1 MGDFNANL
9 INYNKNRGIYG
20 SLEQLFNHNF
30 TPQIT
35 LPTRITEKA
44 ATLIDNI
51 FRNGQVQKYSS
62 ENIISSTSDHL
73 HQFIIIEKGKGDNQ
87 ANKTAKTTYR
97 DYKNFD
103 MDSFKIYLQGI
114 SYTFATHNNDVNLG
128 FKAFLRLFNTT
139 LHKYAPIN
147 ELSKKESKDKL
158 KPCVN
163 KGIKKSV
170 SERQNL

>member
-1 MGDFNANL
+1 MDF
-9 INYNKNRGIYG
+9 
-20 SLEQLFNHNF
+20 
-30 TPQIT
+30 
-35 LPTRITEKA
+35 
-44 ATLIDNI
+44 
-51 FRNGQVQKYSS
+51 
-62 ENIISSTSDHL
+62 
-73 HQFIIIEKGKGDNQ
+73 
-87 ANKTAKTTYR
+87 
-97 DYKNFD
+97 
-103 MDSFKIYLQGI
+103 FKIYLKGI

-139 LHKYAPIN
+139 LHKYPPIN